1 MSEQQAFSAARII
14 DRGYQH
20 YEGTRLGVSHSLW
33 VMLWAALKRGLGL
46 RRSFYTKIMPW
57 LLIAVAY
64 LPVAIVLGIVVLT
77 GSAMPTS
84 FYPRLYSSMATLF
97 ILFTGLVAPDLI
109 CADRRQRVTS
119 LYFASPITRLHY
131 IAAQVGSLILL
142 TLTLTLIPFVLI
154 FFGNALLSPAF
165 STYVST
171 RAGDLWHVALEGVL
185 MAVFYSAIAMAVSS
199 FTDRRA
205 YATGGFLGL
214 MLVSSVAGN
223 VLASRELHFAGH
235 ENYILLSLG
244 SMPTSV
250 ADWLF
255 DRPLYPALSGWAYL
269 GTALAVIVVSLGLMV
284 WRYQKVGD

>member
-1 MSEQQAFSAARII
+1 MSQQRAMPAARIV

-20 YEGTRLGVSHSLW
+20 YDGMRLGLTHSLW

-57 LLIAVAY
+57 LLIAVAF
-64 LPVAIVLGIVVLT
+64 LPVAIILGIVVIT

-84 FYPRLYSSMATLF
+84 FYVRLYSSLATLF

-119 LYFASPITRLHY
+119 LYFASPITRIHY
-131 IAAQVGSLILL
+131 ITAQVVSLILL

-165 STYVST
+165 STYVSNHID
-171 RAGDLWHVALEGVL
+171 DLWHVLLTGAL
-185 MAVFYSAIAMAVSS
+185 MAVFYSTIAMAISS
-199 FTDRRA
+199 FTDKRA

-244 SMPTSV
+244 SMPVSV
-250 ADWLF
+250 ARWLF
-255 DRPLYPALSGWAYL
+255 GQPLESTLSGWAYL
-269 GTALAVIVVSLGLMV
+269 GTALGVIVVSLGLMV

>member
-1 MSEQQAFSAARII
+1 MSQQRAMPAARIV

-20 YEGTRLGVSHSLW
+20 YDGTRLGLTHSFW

-57 LLIAVAY
+57 LLIAVAF
-64 LPVAIVLGIVVLT
+64 LPVAIILGIVVIT
-77 GSAMPTS
+77 GQAMPS
-84 FYPRLYSSMATLF
+84 VYYVRLYSSLATLF

-131 IAAQVGSLILL
+131 IAAQVVSLILL
-142 TLTLTLIPFVLI
+142 TLTITLIPFVLI

-165 STYVST
+165 STYVSNN
-171 RAGDLWHVALEGVL
+171 AGDLLHVALIGAL

-199 FTDRRA
+199 FTDKRA

-244 SMPTSV
+244 SMPVSV
-250 ADWLF
+250 ARWLF
-255 DRPLYPALSGWAYL
+255 GQPLELALSGWAYL
-269 GTALAVIVVSLGLMV
+269 GTALGVIVVSLGLMV

>member
-1 MSEQQAFSAARII
+1 MSQQRAMPAARIV

-20 YEGTRLGVSHSLW
+20 YEGTRLGLTHSLW

-57 LLIAVAY
+57 LLIAVAF
-64 LPVAIVLGIVVLT
+64 LPVAIVLGIVVIT
-77 GSAMPTS
+77 GSAMPSS
-84 FYPRLYSSMATLF
+84 FYVRLYSSLATLF

-131 IAAQVGSLILL
+131 ITAQVVSLILL
-142 TLTLTLIPFVLI
+142 TLVLTLIPFVLI

-165 STYVST
+165 STYVSDHID
-171 RAGDLWHVALEGVL
+171 DLWHVLLTGAL

-199 FTDRRA
+199 FTDKRA

-244 SMPTSV
+244 SMPVSV
-250 ADWLF
+250 ARWLF
-255 DRPLYPALSGWAYL
+255 GQPLEPALSGWAYL
-269 GTALAVIVVSLGLMV
+269 GTALGVIVVSLGLMV

>member
-1 MSEQQAFSAARII
+1 MSEQRAMAAARIV

-20 YEGTRLGVSHSLW
+20 YDGTRLGLNHSLW

-57 LLIAVAY
+57 LLIAVGY
-64 LPVAIVLGIVVLT
+64 LPVAIVLGIVVVT
-77 GSAMPTS
+77 GSSMPSS
-84 FYPRLYSSMATLF
+84 FYVRLYSSLATLF

-131 IAAQVGSLILL
+131 IAAQVLSLILL
-142 TLTLTLIPFVLI
+142 TLTITLIPFVLI

-165 STYVST
+165 STYVSNH
-171 RAGDLWHVALEGVL
+171 ADDLLHVALTGAL

-199 FTDRRA
+199 FTDKRA
-205 YATGGFLGL
+205 YATGGYLGL

-244 SMPTSV
+244 SMPVSV
-250 ADWLF
+250 ARWLF
-255 DRPLYPALSGWAYL
+255 GQPLEPALNGWAYL